1 MLRRFFC
8 CLLAL
13 AVIGGSSVYLSAE
26 DEGFT
31 TLFDGKTLTGWKGN
45 TEGYVAA
52 DGVIACKGGGSGNL
66 YTEMEY
72 GDFEFRFEFKL
83 TPGANNGIGIRA
95 PLQGDAAFAGMEI
108 QILDDGHEKYKGIA
122 PYQSHGS
129 VYGVIAAKRGALKPT
144 GEWNSETIIAKGKHI
159 TVILNGQTIVD
170 GDAEKPIDGREHPG
184 LERKSG
190 YICFCGH
197 GDKLEFRNLR
207 VKELK

>member
-1 MLRRFFC
+1 MKTRLFS

-13 AVIGGSSVYLSAE
+13 ACVVAGFGLLSAE

-31 TLFDGKTLTGWKGN
+31 TLFDGKTLKGWKGN
-45 TEGYVAA
+45 TEGYVAT

-66 YTEMEY
+66 YTEKEY
-72 GDFEFRFEFKL
+72 GDFELRFEFKL

-95 PLQGDAAFAGMEI
+95 PLEGNPAFAGIEI
-108 QILDDGHEKYKGIA
+108 QVLDDGHEKYKDIQ

-129 VYGVIAAKRGALKPT
+129 VYGVLAAKRGALKPV
-144 GEWNSETIIAKGKHI
+144 GEWNQETIIAKGKHI
-159 TVILNGQTIVD
+159 KVILNGETIVD
-170 GDAEKPIDGREHPG
+170 GVAEKPVDGQEHPG

-190 YICFCGH
+190 HICFCGH
-197 GDKLEFRNLR
+197 GDVLEFRNLR